1 MAQPPA
7 SPSPAAAIPPVAAPP
22 TGSLRSPA
30 RLGYS
35 KPLDGIRGLA
45 VLAVLG
51 HNLGI
56 EWLQG
61 GFFGVDIFF
70 ALSGFLITTLL
81 LEEHLEHG
89 AISLS
94 HFFRRRFLRLYPA
107 LIGLVVASA
116 LSSLMRAEVEP
127 SRVGLVVASTLLYFS
142 NWIIIADSQA
152 WLGGLG
158 HTWSLAV
165 EMHFYFLWALSLAFV
180 TRRWGARL
188 GPLLTLAI
196 GVALVSAAWRVAV
209 WAGSEN
215 LARAYGG
222 TDTRL
227 DAVFLGVAAG
237 LLRFRQLSDPAAGTV
252 ARLPRWA
259 VRTLESFLAIGVC
272 WLIHQTPNLS
282 PVAFLGGFGLVGGA
296 TALLIL
302 TTLLS
307 PHSILAGP
315 LQTRILVW
323 FGQISYSLYLWHLPA
338 RKLLTSERLDR
349 LGLGHGLGDAICV
362 LVSVALA
369 AASYYGVERAF
380 LRLHRKT
387 RT

>member
-1 MAQPPA
+1 M
-7 SPSPAAAIPPVAAPP
+7 
-22 TGSLRSPA
+22 
-30 RLGYS
+30 
-35 KPLDGIRGLA
+35 
-45 VLAVLG
+45 
-51 HNLGI
+51 
-56 EWLQG
+56 
-61 GFFGVDIFF
+61 
-70 ALSGFLITTLL
+70 
-81 LEEHLEHG
+81 
-89 AISLS
+89 
-94 HFFRRRFLRLYPA
+94 
-107 LIGLVVASA
+107 
-116 LSSLMRAEVEP
+116 
-127 SRVGLVVASTLLYFS
+127 
-142 NWIIIADSQA
+142 
-152 WLGGLG
+152 
-158 HTWSLAV
+158 
-165 EMHFYFLWALSLAFV
+165 
-180 TRRWGARL
+180 
-188 GPLLTLAI
+188 
-196 GVALVSAAWRVAV
+196 

-362 LVSVALA
+362 LVSIALA

-380 LRLHRKT
+380 LRLRRKT
-387 RT
+387 PT